1 MWEQIMTIDRR
12 LSQSMAR
19 LTCGGALAL
28 VAFVCLPT
36 PQSHAASCRAEA
48 SAQIDWREC
57 NKRLLMLGGS
67 ILDGAD
73 LRGTDFTFTDLR
85 GSSFKKANLEKAKL
99 IRTSLASSQLQGGNF
114 VKVEAYR
121 GDFNDADAEN
131 AKFNNAEMQRAS
143 FENAKLVG
151 TDFSKAELGR
161 ADFEGATLTGA
172 KFTMANLSRARFEGA
187 KFTGPIDFENAFL
200 LLTRIEGLDL
210 SSATG
215 LEQKQIDIACGSP
228 ETKLPQ
234 GLTTPASWPC
244 PEDPDED

>member
-1 MWEQIMTIDRR
+1 MKTAADKVFYHRKSSMICGAVLTVFAALTIPATH
-12 LSQSMAR
+12 SQ
-19 LTCGGALAL
+19 
-28 VAFVCLPT
+28 
-36 PQSHAASCRAEA
+36 AASCRADA
-48 SAQIDWREC
+48 SAEIDWSGC

-67 ILDGAD
+67 VMDGAD

-121 GDFNDADAEN
+121 GDFSDSDAEN

-143 FENAKLVG
+143 FKNAKLTG
-151 TDFSKAELGR
+151 TDFTKAELGR

-172 KFTMANLSRARFEGA
+172 KFTMANLSRSRFEGA

-200 LLTRIEGLDL
+200 LLARIEGLDL

-215 LEQKQIDIACGSP
+215 LEQKQVDIACGDAK
-228 ETKLPQ
+228 TKLPQ
-234 GLTTPASWPC
+234 GLTTPTTWPC

>member
-1 MWEQIMTIDRR
+1 MNMATGKVYSHGGPR
-12 LSQSMAR
+12 L
-19 LTCGGALAL
+19 LCGVVFTVFAM
-28 VAFVCLPT
+28 VAFPAK
-36 PQSHAASCRAEA
+36 QSLAASCRAEA
-48 SAQIDWREC
+48 SAGLDWSAC

-67 ILDGAD
+67 VLDGAD

-99 IRTSLASSQLQGGNF
+99 IRTSLASSQLQEGNF

-121 GDFNDADAEN
+121 GDFSDADAEN

-172 KFTMANLSRARFEGA
+172 KFTMANLSRARFESA
-187 KFTGPIDFENAFL
+187 NLTGPIDFENAFL

-210 SSATG
+210 SGATG
-215 LEQKQIDIACGSP
+215 LEQKQIDIACGDAK
-228 ETKLPQ
+228 TKLPQ
-234 GLTTPASWPC
+234 GLTTPTSWPC

>member
-1 MWEQIMTIDRR
+1 MKTAAGKLISHRR
-12 LSQSMAR
+12 PGLVCGAV
-19 LTCGGALAL
+19 LTVFAMVTFWGN
-28 VAFVCLPT
+28 
-36 PQSHAASCRAEA
+36 QSHAASCRAEA
-48 SAQIDWREC
+48 SPGLDWREC

-67 ILDGAD
+67 VLDGAD

-99 IRTSLASSQLQGGNF
+99 IRTSLASSQLQEGNF
-114 VKVEAYR
+114 VKAEAYR
-121 GDFNDADAEN
+121 GDFSDANAEN
-131 AKFNNAEMQRAS
+131 AKFNNAEMQRAT
-143 FENAKLVG
+143 FENARLVG

-200 LLTRIEGLDL
+200 LLTRFEGQDL
-210 SSATG
+210 SAATG
-215 LEQKQIDIACGSP
+215 LEQKQIDIACGDAK
-228 ETKLPQ
+228 TKLPQ